1 MVGSFVLLFAGFDSA
16 VLCYNVT
23 KKSIIL
29 SFCVLYHSLFYKTFP
44 IARFVNGD
52 KKKILCYK
60 IKLLSGLL
68 SQCRD
73 NGNIDMRCLCPV
85 YSIFVY

>member
-1 MVGSFVLLFAGFDSA
+1 MVGTFVLLFAGFDSA
-16 VLCYNVT
+16 VSCYSVT
-23 KKSIIL
+23 KKSIIS

-52 KKKILCYK
+52 KKTILCYE
-60 IKLLSGLL
+60 IKFL
-68 SQCRD
+68 SQCQD
-73 NGNIDMRCLCPV
+73 NGNIDRHCLCPV

>member
-1 MVGSFVLLFAGFDSA
+1 MVGTFVLLFAGFDSA
-16 VLCYNVT
+16 VSCYSVT
-23 KKSIIL
+23 KKSIIA

-52 KKKILCYK
+52 KKTILCYE
-60 IKLLSGLL
+60 IKFL

-73 NGNIDMRCLCPV
+73 NGNIDRHCLCPV
-85 YSIFVY
+85 YSIFGY